1 MENTDRLNFLKE
13 KFDKLK
19 NTCARRFSYNNS
31 WALDPDKISTLTEK
45 LIAPVLKL
53 DRREGVRMWLYL
65 LRHYYKKI
73 EDKSTIRWISDDII
87 KDSEEEDLTEAF
99 LGSDALCDLV
109 FRRDPADDGQ
119 INFVK
124 SLILRKQFELA
135 DKLISLMLQNEQNDP
150 SGQDNLFELLK
161 RSYDAGRSIDED
173 HIAYLSKWIPRL
185 ENPLQKDEI
194 ELFLLHA
201 TDLVNGRKETD
212 EDDLFRFSISLSVN
226 DLSLSSE
233 GERDGTD
240 KAEKPADGGKTG
252 EKKGKKPLSP
262 DPGALE
268 ACKKELNELIGL
280 SAVKEDVNTL
290 INLIKVNKIRKERGL
305 VVPETTKHLVFTGN
319 PGTGKT
325 TIARILGRM
334 YHALGLLSKG
344 HYVEVDRSGLVAGYV
359 GQTAIKTKEVI
370 DKARGGVLFIDEAY
384 SLSVPDAGNDF
395 GSEAI
400 ETLLKAMEDK
410 REDLIVIVAGYHD
423 LMERF
428 IHSNPGLKS
437 RFNKYIFFPDYTGE
451 ELMQIFALLLKKNQY
466 TVTDSAERLLQNH
479 FGNLVAHKP
488 RNFGNGREVRN
499 IFERLIA
506 IQANRIASSAQIA
519 DEALSAITEED
530 VKTLLEKKAAAPD
543 PQSGSPKQAP
553 FGEKTVFTK
562 LGE

>member
-1 MENTDRLNFLKE
+1 MTSQ
-13 KFDKLK
+13 
-19 NTCARRFSYNNS
+19 FSS
-31 WALDPDKISTLTEK
+31 Q
-45 LIAPVLKL
+45 
-53 DRREGVRMWLYL
+53 
-65 LRHYYKKI
+65 
-73 EDKSTIRWISDDII
+73 
-87 KDSEEEDLTEAF
+87 
-99 LGSDALCDLV
+99 
-109 FRRDPADDGQ
+109 AD
-119 INFVK
+119 
-124 SLILRKQFELA
+124 
-135 DKLISLMLQNEQNDP
+135 
-150 SGQDNLFELLK
+150 
-161 RSYDAGRSIDED
+161 
-173 HIAYLSKWIPRL
+173 
-185 ENPLQKDEI
+185 
-194 ELFLLHA
+194 
-201 TDLVNGRKETD
+201 DLVNRQKAVSSQLKNRTDALQRANDALREVHSLLDNPLYNGMPSVTGRYTAGSSDTNNMNPIEDAGGEIDPGLMAGTD
-212 EDDLFRFSISLSVN
+212 GDLFNGIAPGAFGVPGASGAPGAVQM
-226 DLSLSSE
+226 DAPQVQE
-233 GERDGTD
+233 QQAAGKTAP
-240 KAEKPADGGKTG
+240 AEKAKEE
-252 EKKGKKPLSP
+252 EK
-262 DPGALE
+262 DPME
-268 ACKKELNELIGL
+268 ELDALIGL
-280 SAVKEDVNTL
+280 KTIKHDVRELTDFVRVQKL
-290 INLIKVNKIRKERGL
+290 RKDGGL
-305 VVPETTKHLVFTGN
+305 KSVPVSLHLVFTGN

-325 TIARILGRM
+325 TVARIISRIYKQIGV
-334 YHALGLLSKG
+334 LSG
-344 HYVEVDRSGLVAGYV
+344 GQLVEVDRSGLVAGYV
-359 GQTAIKTKEVI
+359 GQTAIKTSKKIEE
-370 DKARGGVLFIDEAY
+370 ARGGVLFIDEAY